1 MWAELHYHAGALAVY
16 ANPPDW
22 NEMQAWR
29 NFLREGD
36 LFIDVGANVGTYTV
50 WATDCGADVIAI
62 EPDPDACA
70 RLVTNA
76 EMASTKVTVLN
87 AAAAAERGTVSL
99 TIGFNAMNRIVVEGQ
114 HAFEARV
121 VPAITLD
128 ELIGDQHVRGIKID
142 VEGAERLVL
151 EGVACALR
159 EQRIEM
165 IQIEW
170 NDRSIECLGET
181 REPVAALL
189 AAFGYGLCRPNE
201 SGILIPLAEVGFGP
215 DVFSRPEEGANR
227 QDTQVEPS

>member
-1 MWAELHYHAGALAVY
+1 MWAELHYHAGALALY

-22 NEMQAWR
+22 NEMRAWR
-29 NFLREGD
+29 KLLREGD

-50 WATDCGADVIAI
+50 WASDCGAEVIAL

-70 RLVTNA
+70 RLATNA

-87 AAAAAERGTVSL
+87 VAAAAQRGTVSL
-99 TIGFNAMNRIVVEGQ
+99 TVGFDAMNRIVADGEHVTET
-114 HAFEARV
+114 RT

-128 ELIGDQHVRGIKID
+128 ELIGDEHVRGIKID

-151 EGVACALR
+151 EGAARALR
-159 EQRIEM
+159 EQRIET

-170 NDRSIECLGET
+170 NERSMECLGET

-189 AAFGYGLCRPNE
+189 AGHGYALCRPNA
-201 SGILIPLAEVGFGP
+201 SGTLIPLLEIGFGP
-215 DVFSRPEEGANR
+215 DVFSRPR
-227 QDTQVEPS
+227 